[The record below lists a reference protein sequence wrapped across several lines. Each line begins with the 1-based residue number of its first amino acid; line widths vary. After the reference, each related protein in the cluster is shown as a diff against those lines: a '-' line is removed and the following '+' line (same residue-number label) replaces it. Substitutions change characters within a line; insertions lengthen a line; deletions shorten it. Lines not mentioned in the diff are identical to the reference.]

1 MSATS
6 SMLSGRVRRIL
17 VVDSSPEGK
26 ERCRGIL
33 EEAGYDTDGAVSGQ
47 EARYAAVRTP
57 YDGVILEVQL
67 PDVRGLAL
75 VRWFRRYF
83 PAVPMVI
90 YSAGA
95 DWGLYDR
102 ARRAGAQDVVSK
114 LSPPGEL
121 VRAVGHCM
129 GAARLTG

>member
-1 MSATS
+1 MF
-6 SMLSGRVRRIL
+6 SGGLRRIL
-17 VVDSSPEGK
+17 VVDPSPEGGQ
-26 ERCRGIL
+26 RCRSIL
-33 EEAGYDTDGAVSGQ
+33 EKAGYDTAGAVSGE
-47 EARYAAVRTP
+47 EARCAAVRAP

-75 VRWFRRYF
+75 VRWFRRYL
-83 PAVPMVI
+83 PAVPVVI

-102 ARRAGAQDVVSK
+102 ARRAGAKDVVSK

-121 VRAVGHCM
+121 VRAVGRCM